1 MCLLLLPYY
10 CHSTLAV
17 VVGQAGEDADP
28 PDWKAFPI
36 FLNGNLAVNAHAALG
51 NAGRISK

>member
-17 VVGQAGEDADP
+17 VVGQAGGDADP